1 MRKNNYGIFFEFCRA
16 IARIVLPRFRFD
28 NIFVNDEPTVYISH
42 HQNMIGPVS
51 ILVWLKYY
59 LRTWVLSVFASQK
72 ECYNHYMNYTFTKR
86 YKWPPI
92 LAKMIAW
99 PASYIVPWIV
109 KSARAIPV
117 YRGSRKIMDTF
128 KISVDALLNNEDI
141 LIFPDIDYSDDST
154 EVSDI
159 YEGFLH
165 LEKYYYR
172 ETKKHLAFVPVYSNK
187 EKREVHSGK
196 PIRFTGDKK
205 FIEER
210 KEVAQKIQ
218 EELNW
223 LSKI

>member
-1 MRKNNYGIFFEFCRA
+1 MKKRRYGLFFE
-16 IARIVLPRFRFD
+16 IARALARVILPRFRFKD
-28 NIFVNDEPTVYISH
+28 ILITNEPAVYIAH

-51 ILVWLKYY
+51 ILVWIKYY
-59 LRTWVLSVFASQK
+59 FRTWVLSAFTSQK
-72 ECYNHYMNYTFTKR
+72 DCYEHYINYTFTKR
-86 YKWPPI
+86 YNWPSPI
-92 LAKMIAW
+92 AKIVAW
-99 PASYIVPWIV
+99 PLSYIVPWMM